1 MLIITKKPVLP
12 SRIRYTERPRPLTF
26 DTKKGKKYYTSAA
39 APGVLIQLTM
49 DIGKVINNLNP
60 RQKEAVLHTEGPLLI
75 LAGAGSGKTRVITV
89 RAAYLLHR
97 GASASSVL
105 AVTFTNKAAREM
117 RERVRSMLRGK
128 EGGAPVISTFHSLCL
143 NILRREIERLGYRR
157 DFTIYDTS
165 EQISVLRNILS
176 DIRFYDKSFKIEA
189 VLERIS
195 RSKNDFAP
203 SPGTGS
209 KEEDKIAEVTERLY
223 PKYHEALQA
232 LNALDF
238 DDLLL
243 FTLKLF
249 REHPEVLEKYRK
261 RFQYLM
267 VDEYQD
273 TNLVQYEFI
282 RLLGGD
288 KRNVCVVGDD
298 DQSIYGWRGAHSGN
312 VLDFG
317 RDFPG
322 AVVIRLEQNY
332 RSTGHILKAA
342 NSVIR
347 NNTKRMEK
355 TLWTAGKEGPKIFLY
370 KAADGE
376 AEAKWVAA
384 MISMLRIERNFRFED
399 FAVIYRANLFSKPF
413 EEELRRLRM
422 PYSVV
427 GGTSYFERREIK
439 DLAAYLKIIANPR
452 DDLSLLRAA
461 NIPKRGLGPT
471 AIGRLSD
478 FAKNN
483 SLPLLDAFRRADEIE
498 GLGEKP
504 SSSAK
509 GFADLLERYRS
520 AFTETGD
527 MAKHFKTLTEEI
539 NYTDFIR
546 ELYKTPEASAAKLK
560 NLEDFIDSLSRYE
573 SQDNEPSLQG
583 FLETLALTDLAPE
596 KEEKAGGGVTLI
608 SLHSAKGLEFPVV
621 FISGVEEEI
630 LPHRKSVDSAESV
643 EEERRLFYVGI
654 TRAMKELYIT
664 HAGHRIKYG
673 KMLPAV
679 PSRFIDEID
688 GEVLQRIDGTEKS
701 DPKDEERF
709 ARESMARIKAILGD

>member
-1 MLIITKKPVLP
+1 
-12 SRIRYTERPRPLTF
+12 
-26 DTKKGKKYYTSAA
+26 
-39 APGVLIQLTM
+39 M
-49 DIGKVINNLNP
+49 DIERVITNLNP

-89 RAAYLLHR
+89 RAAYLLHK
-97 GASASSVL
+97 GASPSSVL

-117 RERVRSMLRGK
+117 RDRVRSMLRGK
-128 EGGAPVISTFHSLCL
+128 DGGAPVISTFHSLCL

-165 EQISVLRNILS
+165 EQLSVLRNILS

-203 SPGTGS
+203 SPGAAP
-209 KEEDKIAEVTERLY
+209 KEGDKIAEVTDRLY
-223 PKYHEALQA
+223 PKYHEALQS

-243 FTLKLF
+243 LTLKLF
-249 REHPEVLEKYRK
+249 REHPEVLDKYRE
-261 RFQYLM
+261 RFRYLM

-273 TNLVQYEFI
+273 TNRVQYEFI
-282 RLLGGD
+282 KLLSGERG
-288 KRNVCVVGDD
+288 NVCVVGDD
-298 DQSIYGWRGAHSGN
+298 DQSIYGWRGAHIGN
-312 VLDFG
+312 VLDFS

-342 NSVIR
+342 NSVIK
-347 NNTKRMEK
+347 NNRKRMEK
-355 TLWTAGKEGPKIFLY
+355 TLWTAGKEGPKVALF
-370 KAADGE
+370 KAPDGE
-376 AEAKWVAA
+376 AEAKWVAGR
-384 MISMLRIERNFRFED
+384 ISMLRIEKNLRCED
-399 FAVIYRANLFSKPF
+399 FAVIYRANLFSRSF
-413 EEELRRLRM
+413 EEELRRLRI

-439 DLAAYLKIIANPR
+439 DLTAYLKIIANPL

-461 NIPKRGLGPT
+461 NIPKRGLGPS
-471 AIGRLSD
+471 AIAKLSD

-483 SLPLLDAFRRADEIE
+483 SLSLLEAFRRADGIE
-498 GLGEKP
+498 GLGERQAA
-504 SSSAK
+504 SAK
-509 GFADLLERYRS
+509 GLAELIGRNRS
-520 AFTETGD
+520 AFMEKGN
-527 MAKHFKTLTEEI
+527 MAGNFKTLTEEI
-539 NYTDFIR
+539 SYTDFVR
-546 ELYKTPEASAAKLK
+546 ELYKTPGASAVKLK
-560 NLEDFIDSLSRYE
+560 NLEDFSDSLSRYE
-573 SQDNEPSLQG
+573 SEDPAPSLQG
-583 FLETLALTDLAPE
+583 FLETLALTDLMAE
-596 KEEKAGGGVTLI
+596 KQEKAGGVTLI
-608 SLHSAKGLEFPVV
+608 SFHSSKGLEFPVV
-621 FISGVEEEI
+621 FIAGVEEEI
-630 LPHRKSVDSAESV
+630 LPHRKSVDSDGSI

-673 KMLPAV
+673 KQLPSP

-688 GEVLQRIDGTEKS
+688 EEVLQRIDGTEKS
-701 DPKDEERF
+701 DPGDEEHF
-709 ARESMARIKAILGD
+709 ARASMDRIRAILGE

>member
-1 MLIITKKPVLP
+1 
-12 SRIRYTERPRPLTF
+12 
-26 DTKKGKKYYTSAA
+26 
-39 APGVLIQLTM
+39 M
-49 DIGKVINNLNP
+49 DIERVITNLNP

-89 RAAYLLHR
+89 RAAYLLHK
-97 GASASSVL
+97 GASPSSVL

-117 RERVRSMLRGK
+117 RDRVRSMLRGND
-128 EGGAPVISTFHSLCL
+128 GGAPVISTFHSLCL

-165 EQISVLRNILS
+165 EQLSVLRNILS

-203 SPGTGS
+203 SPGAAP
-209 KEEDKIAEVTERLY
+209 KEGDKIAEVTDRLY
-223 PKYHEALQA
+223 PKYHEALQS

-243 FTLKLF
+243 LTLKLF
-249 REHPEVLEKYRK
+249 REHPEVLDKYRE
-261 RFQYLM
+261 RFRYLM

-273 TNLVQYEFI
+273 TNRVQYEFI
-282 RLLGGD
+282 KLLSGERG
-288 KRNVCVVGDD
+288 NVCVVGDD
-298 DQSIYGWRGAHSGN
+298 DQSIYGWRGAHIGN
-312 VLDFG
+312 VLDFS

-342 NSVIR
+342 NSVIK
-347 NNTKRMEK
+347 NNRKRMEK
-355 TLWTAGKEGPKIFLY
+355 TLWTAGKEGPKVALF
-370 KAADGE
+370 KAPDGE
-376 AEAKWVAA
+376 AEAKWVAGR
-384 MISMLRIERNFRFED
+384 ISMLRIEKNLRCED
-399 FAVIYRANLFSKPF
+399 FAVIYRANLFSRSF
-413 EEELRRLRM
+413 EEELRRLRI

-439 DLAAYLKIIANPR
+439 DLAAYLKIIANPL

-461 NIPKRGLGPT
+461 NIPKRGLGPS
-471 AIGRLSD
+471 AIAKLSD

-483 SLPLLDAFRRADEIE
+483 SLSLLEAFRRADGIE
-498 GLGEKP
+498 GLGERQAA
-504 SSSAK
+504 SAK
-509 GFADLLERYRS
+509 GLAELIGRNRS
-520 AFTETGD
+520 AFMEKGN
-527 MAKHFKTLTEEI
+527 MAGNFKTLTEEI
-539 NYTDFIR
+539 SYTDFVR
-546 ELYKTPEASAAKLK
+546 ELYKTPGASAVKLK
-560 NLEDFIDSLSRYE
+560 NLEDFSDSLSRYE
-573 SQDNEPSLQG
+573 SEDPAPSLQG
-583 FLETLALTDLAPE
+583 FLETLALTDLMAE
-596 KEEKAGGGVTLI
+596 KQEKAGGVTLI
-608 SLHSAKGLEFPVV
+608 SFHSSKGLEFPVV
-621 FISGVEEEI
+621 FIAGVEEEI
-630 LPHRKSVDSAESV
+630 LPHRKSVDSDGSI

-673 KMLPAV
+673 KQLPSP

-688 GEVLQRIDGTEKS
+688 EEVLQRIDGTEKS
-701 DPKDEERF
+701 DPGDEEHF
-709 ARESMARIKAILGD
+709 ARASMDRIRAILGE

>member
-1 MLIITKKPVLP
+1 
-12 SRIRYTERPRPLTF
+12 
-26 DTKKGKKYYTSAA
+26 
-39 APGVLIQLTM
+39 M
-49 DIGKVINNLNP
+49 DIERAITNLNP

-75 LAGAGSGKTRVITV
+75 LAGAGSGKTRVITM
-89 RAAYLLHR
+89 RAAYLLHK
-97 GASASSVL
+97 GTPPGSVL

-117 RERVRSMLRGK
+117 KERVRSMLRGK

-143 NILRREIERLGYRR
+143 NILRREIDRLGYRR

-195 RSKNDFAP
+195 MSKNDFAP
-203 SPGTGS
+203 PAGTVS
-209 KEEDKIAEVTERLY
+209 KEGDKIAEVTDRLY
-223 PKYHEALQA
+223 PKYHEALQS
-232 LNALDF
+232 LNAVDF

-243 FTLKLF
+243 LTLKLF
-249 REHPEVLEKYRK
+249 REHPEVLEKYQK
-261 RFQYLM
+261 RFRYLM

-273 TNLVQYEFI
+273 TNRVQYEFI
-282 RLLGGD
+282 KLLAGER
-288 KRNVCVVGDD
+288 RNVCVVGDD
-298 DQSIYGWRGAHSGN
+298 DQSIYGWRGAHIGN
-312 VLDFG
+312 VLDFSK
-317 RDFPG
+317 DFPG

-332 RSTGHILKAA
+332 RSTGNILKAA

-347 NNTKRMEK
+347 NNKKRMEK
-355 TLWTAGKEGPKIFLY
+355 TLWTAGKDGPKVSLY

-376 AEAKWVAA
+376 TEAKWVAGR
-384 MISMLRIERNFRFED
+384 ISMNKLEKNLRFED

-413 EEELRRLRM
+413 EEELRRLRI

-439 DLAAYLKIIANPR
+439 DLSAYLKIIANPL

-461 NIPKRGLGPT
+461 NIPKRGLGPS
-471 AIGRLSD
+471 AIGKLSD

-483 SLPLLDAFRRADEIE
+483 SLSLLDAFRRADRIE

-504 SSSAK
+504 ASSAK

-520 AFTETGD
+520 AFTEKGN
-527 MAKHFKTLTEEI
+527 MAKNFKTLTEEI

-573 SQDNEPSLQG
+573 SEDTAPSLPG
-583 FLETLALTDLAPE
+583 FLETLALTDLLSE
-596 KEEKAGGGVTLI
+596 KEEKTGGGVTLI
-608 SLHSAKGLEFPVV
+608 SFHSSKGLEFPVV
-621 FISGVEEEI
+621 FISGVEEDI
-630 LPHRKSVDSAESV
+630 LPHRKSVDSAGSV

-673 KMLPAV
+673 KLLPAP
-679 PSRFIDEID
+679 PSRFIEEID
-688 GEVLQRIDGTEKS
+688 EELLQRIDGTEKS
-701 DPKDEERF
+701 DPQDEENF
-709 ARESMARIKAILGD
+709 ARASMDRIKAILGD